1 MGKASRRKRQ
11 QRSSS
16 HGDRMHP
23 AAAEVPAPNFDGTA
37 VQAIRDALAMVTS
50 VHASPQD
57 LPGLAEE
64 LAADRGRQGLVA
76 YALVSRFITESA
88 RELADARGM
97 TVPAVLEGIT
107 AGLETGDAE
116 HHTALNRALASVRD
130 YAEALDDIAGGG
142 GDDGSGNASGPGQ
155 CRAGPGVGRGRGDLL
170 GRARPALRPGGGR
183 LPRHVHWWPAAS
195 PAASGCLTSAAAPV
209 TCRDAAGAARPGQ
222 ALGVDLSAPMIE
234 LARRLAAGQDIGNV
248 SFEQADAQIHPFPAG
263 SFDVAIPRTGTM
275 FFGDPAAAFTNI
287 GRALRP
293 GGRLVMLAW
302 QGPGPNEWSASSA
315 ARWLPGGTFPPRRQM
330 LRARSPSLTPA
341 VPGPCWPPRDSRMSG
356 STRCT
361 SRCGS
366 VPIPTTRTASCS
378 A

>member
-16 HGDRMHP
+16 GGDRTHA

-88 RELADARGM
+88 RELADARGV

-130 YAEALDDIAGGG
+130 YAEALDDLRPPGTVTA
-142 GDDGSGNASGPGQ
+142 DLDANLGPGPAS
-155 CRAGPGVGRGRGDLL
+155 CRYLI
-170 GRARPALRPGGGR
+170 ALTQIAHEMITAHCAETGEDVSSYLQRVS
-183 LPRHVHWWPAAS
+183 LP
-195 PAASGCLTSAAAPV
+195 
-209 TCRDAAGAARPGQ
+209 AAGAHGNAIDAHAVEDYVG
-222 ALGVDLSAPMIE
+222 ALIGD
-234 LARRLAAGQDIGNV
+234 RLAAEPLLLNV
-248 SFEQADAQIHPFPAG
+248 AAQ
-263 SFDVAIPRTGTM
+263 
-275 FFGDPAAAFTNI
+275 
-287 GRALRP
+287 ALRRGTLALP
-293 GGRLVMLAW
+293 DGDAGEFRELGGSDRLDEVAGDAWNDMDAEDQRLLAIALL
-302 QGPGPNEWSASSA
+302 E
-315 ARWLPGGTFPPRRQM
+315 
-330 LRARSPSLTPA
+330 
-341 VPGPCWPPRDSRMSG
+341 
-356 STRCT
+356 
-361 SRCGS
+361 S
-366 VPIPTTRTASCS
+366 VLIDPDGETVADRLSIAWRF
-378 A
+378 